1 MMTYPFNFFSSFC
14 FALFLLSRVPVVFA
28 LEPTPEPISNASS
41 AMPASAG
48 FGLDSMA
55 PENHWAVRLEFRTN
69 SYDARFDNE
78 GKRQDLDAAFDKVNL
93 NANIFPALAL
103 FGADASLGVTELDS
117 RVESQ
122 FTILTLG
129 YGLTSNLTLGAIIP
143 YNYARTEAHFAVSG
157 GNIGFNPTFNSAQP
171 IGLSNFPFAPASGA
185 VPAMNGASV
194 QQILTNPAFGY
205 GYKPIQT
212 VTTEGLGDPTLGVLW
227 RFHQSERDSVVLGLG
242 VRFGIAADDD
252 PDNLLDVP
260 PGDGSTDIRARLEY
274 FRDLGADFDLHLLAD
289 YNIQME
295 DSMTLR
301 VPLLGQMLALANSK
315 EKLQRNL
322 GDYYETDFEL
332 GYRVDNYRFAAT
344 WHRYEEGEDKYHSR
358 LGSDTRS
365 LEIDTHTLADQY
377 RLSASWSGIDA
388 WKAGK
393 LPLPLILKFEMQDTF
408 AGRNFVDVRD
418 FYVQITALF

>member
-1 MMTYPFNFFSSFC
+1 MMAYPSNFFSSFC
-14 FALFLLSRVPVVFA
+14 FTLLLLNSAASALA
-28 LEPTPEPISNASS
+28 LESTPEAISNSS
-41 AMPASAG
+41 TAMPASAG

-55 PENHWAVRLEFRTN
+55 PEDHWAVRLELRTN

-93 NANIFPALAL
+93 NADIFPALAL
-103 FGADASLGVTELDS
+103 FGAGASLGTTKFDS
-117 RVESQ
+117 HVESQ
-122 FTILTLG
+122 FSILTLG

-157 GNIGFNPTFNSAQP
+157 GNVGFNSGFNPAQSMGP
-171 IGLSNFPFAPASGA
+171 NNFPFAPASGI
-185 VPAMNGASV
+185 VPVMNGANV
-194 QQILTNPAFGY
+194 QDILTNPAFGY

-212 VTTEGLGDPTLGVLW
+212 VTAEGLGDPTLGVLW
-227 RFHQSERDSVVLGLG
+227 RFHQGVQDSVVLGLG
-242 VRFGIAADDD
+242 VRFGVAADDD

-274 FRDLGADFDLHLLAD
+274 FRDLGEGFDLHLLAD

-295 DSMTLR
+295 DHVTLR
-301 VPLLGQMLALANSK
+301 VPLQGQLLALANSK
-315 EKLQRNL
+315 EKLRRDL
-322 GDYYETDFEL
+322 GDYYETDLEL
-332 GYRVDNYRFAAT
+332 GYRLADYRFAAT
-344 WHRYEEGEDKYHSR
+344 WHRYEEGKDTYSSR

-365 LEIDTHTLADQY
+365 LEINTHTLADQY
-377 RLSASWSGIDA
+377 RLSASWSGINA

-408 AGRNFVDVRD
+408 AGQNFVDVRD